1 VQIKPGIDG
10 AKPSRSQATAEIA
23 TLDGPRQII
32 HLEGSPRL
40 SDEEAEMTAQMID
53 FYRLS
58 GAVTADHDVKV
69 TLHQGSSAQ
78 APVHAVAEK
87 VFLDHDRD
95 EATLYGGA
103 GQDARLWQAANSVA
117 ASTIVLDRH
126 DQMLIAPGK
135 GGQGRVHGVFADPGS
150 KATGSEAVI
159 RVDANSLEYSGSE
172 RRATFQG
179 NVVAQQASG
188 RLRADKAD
196 LFMTKDAPAASRVP
210 NPRGSLD
217 HMVAEGHIHV
227 DEATRSGEGE
237 RLVYTASDGK
247 FVLYGRTG
255 QPARMTDP
263 VHGTVS
269 GAALIFTNRGDS
281 VEVDGGTARA
291 ITDTQVPK

>member
-1 VQIKPGIDG
+1 
-10 AKPSRSQATAEIA
+10 
-23 TLDGPRQII
+23 
-32 HLEGSPRL
+32 
-40 SDEEAEMTAQMID
+40 
-53 FYRLS
+53 
-58 GAVTADHDVKV
+58 
-69 TLHQGSSAQ
+69 
-78 APVHAVAEK
+78 
-87 VFLDHDRD
+87 
-95 EATLYGGA
+95 
-103 GQDARLWQAANSVA
+103 VA
-117 ASTIVLDRH
+117 ASVIVLDRH

-135 GGQGRVHGVFADPGS
+135 GGEGRVHGVFADPGS

-159 RVDANSLEYSGSE
+159 RVDANSLQYSGSE
-172 RRATFQG
+172 RKATFQG

-217 HMVAEGHIHV
+217 HMVAEGHVHV
-227 DEATRSGEGE
+227 DEGTRSGEGE

-247 FVLYGRTG
+247 FTLYGRTG
-255 QPARMTDP
+255 QPARMADP